1 MNRKDENMSVVIKQ
15 NTIAFRDQDGK
26 FHYANT
32 LAEQNS
38 NELKTKVANLESRVA
53 ALEAAKTSTTSETT

>member
-1 MNRKDENMSVVIKQ
+1 MSVVIKQ

-38 NELKTKVANLESRVA
+38 DALKTKVANLESRIA
-53 ALEAAKTSTTSETT
+53 ALEAATASATSETT